1 MPSGRARMNS
11 REESIGT
18 GSQGTGPAGPLTGM
32 RVLDLASMIVG
43 PIAAQS
49 LGDMGADVIKV
60 EAPEGDLLR
69 RVGPR
74 HSPDMGAFFLNSNR
88 NKRSI
93 MLDLKKTEPQRVFEK
108 LVRGSDVI
116 VHSVRTDAAAR
127 LGLTYERLRGINPKI
142 IVCQVQG
149 FADAGLYAGKP
160 AYDDVGQAV
169 SGLAMLQSVIAGEP
183 RYVPSII
190 ADKVTGMQAAFAVA
204 MALCHRL
211 RTGRGQ
217 MINVPMF
224 ETMVA
229 FNLTEHLWGES
240 FVPALGGM
248 GYPPVSTAARRP
260 FKTADGYLCVLP
272 YTDDHWARFCTVV
285 GDPALTGD
293 PRYSTHA
300 ARQSDQTGFWNEVGR
315 RVSLKTTV
323 EWIAAL
329 TAADVPFGP
338 VNSLQDL
345 LTDPH
350 LDSVGFWQT
359 LQHPTEG
366 ALRVMRNP
374 VAMSDSPPSI
384 RRLPPRLGEHSDE
397 IRRELGFGPQLVA
410 TPATGD
416 TLQGRH

>member
-1 MPSGRARMNS
+1 MNS

-18 GSQGTGPAGPLTGM
+18 GSQVTGPDGPLAGIL
-32 RVLDLASMIVG
+32 VLDLASMIVG

-60 EAPEGDLLR
+60 EAPEGDLMR
-69 RVGPR
+69 RIGPR

-93 MLDLKKTEPQRVFEK
+93 TLDLKKVEPQQVFEK

-116 VHSVRTDAAAR
+116 VHSIRTDAAAR
-127 LGLTYERLRGINPKI
+127 LGLSYERLCAINPKI

-149 FADAGLYAGKP
+149 FADTGLYAGKP
-160 AYDDVGQAV
+160 AYDDVGQAI
-169 SGLAMLQSVIAGEP
+169 SGLAMLQSVVAGEP

-190 ADKVTGMQAAFAVA
+190 ADKVTGLQAAFAVS
-204 MALCHRL
+204 MALCHRM

-217 MINVPMF
+217 MISVPMF

-240 FVPALGGM
+240 FVPALGSM

-272 YTDDHWARFCTVV
+272 YTDDHWTRFCTVV
-285 GDPALTGD
+285 GDPALTSD

-315 RVSLKTTV
+315 RVGRKTTA
-323 EWIAAL
+323 EWVAAL

-350 LDSVGFWQT
+350 LESVGFWQT
-359 LQHPTEG
+359 RQHPTEG
-366 ALRVMRNP
+366 TLRVMNNP

-397 IRRELGFGPQLVA
+397 IRREFGCGPQVVA
-410 TPATGD
+410 TPATGG
-416 TLQGRH
+416 TLQERN